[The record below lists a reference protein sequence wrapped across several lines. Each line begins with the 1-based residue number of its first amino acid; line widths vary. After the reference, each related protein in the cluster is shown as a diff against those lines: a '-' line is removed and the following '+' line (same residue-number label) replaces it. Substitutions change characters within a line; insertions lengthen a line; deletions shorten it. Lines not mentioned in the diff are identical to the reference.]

1 MLTKENQRLVVEF
14 MPFADAIAAN
24 KFKKMPP
31 QVQLDELKSAAYL
44 GLCDAATRYDG
55 KQDFKP
61 LAAIRIIGQIK
72 DYLRSLQRSVKAMAL
87 PEDYELLEA
96 RVESVPFQ
104 DAIDEI
110 CKNNVSP
117 IAKKIFGMY
126 YGQGL
131 TMAEIAGKIDLTPAR
146 VCQLIKINTET
157 LRNVA

>member
-14 MPFADAIAAN
+14 MPFADKIAAY

-72 DYLRSLQRSVKAMAL
+72 DYLRSLKRTKASEI
-87 PEDYELLEA
+87 PEDYEIEA
-96 RVESVPFQ
+96 KAEPIPFQ

-131 TMAEIAGKIDLTPAR
+131 TMAEIAERIDLTPAR
-146 VCQLIKINTET
+146 VCQLIKTNTEA

>member
-14 MPFADAIAAN
+14 MPFADQIAKN
-24 KFKKMPP
+24 KFRKTPP

-55 KQDFKP
+55 KRDFKP
-61 LAAIRIIGQIK
+61 IAAIRIMGQIK
-72 DYLRSLQRSVKAMAL
+72 DYLRSLKRGVASEM
-87 PEDYELLEA
+87 PEDYEVEA
-96 RVESVPFQ
+96 KVEPIPFQ

-117 IAKKIFGMY
+117 IAKRIFGMY
-126 YGQGL
+126 YGEGL
-131 TMAEIAGKIDLTPAR
+131 TMVEIAEKIDLTPAR